1 MTARAANCSVEQAML
16 WPCLD
21 EARWGGVSLVGAGPG
36 DPELLTVRAL
46 RRLQAADVVVFDN
59 LVGHQIMTLVPT
71 STACIYVGKKAADH
85 ALPQEAICTLL
96 VQLAQRGKR
105 VVRLKGGDP
114 FVFGRGGEE
123 LEVLVQAGVA
133 VEVVPGITAALG
145 ASAGAGIPLTHRD
158 LAQSC
163 VFVTGYRKDGG
174 DVTNWA
180 SLARPNQTLV
190 VYMGVSALPG
200 IVQALRAHGRAGN
213 TPVALIRHASLP
225 DQQVWTGTLDTIVD
239 LATRHQIKPPA
250 LTVVGEVVALYQPN
264 LEAQLRVAREAWG

>member
-1 MTARAANCSVEQAML
+1 MTVSKANCSVDTALQ
-16 WPCLD
+16 WPCVEPAL
-21 EARWGGVSLVGAGPG
+21 WGPVSLVGAGPG
-36 DPELLTVRAL
+36 DPDLLTVRAL
-46 RRLQAADVVVFDN
+46 RRLQAADVVVYDN
-59 LVGHQIMTLVPT
+59 LVGHPIMAMVSA

-85 ALPQEAICTLL
+85 ALPQDSICTLL

-123 LEVLVQAGVA
+123 LEVLAQAGVT

-145 ASAGAGIPLTHRD
+145 ASAGTGIPLTHRD

-200 IVQALRAHGRAGN
+200 IVQALRAHGRDGS
-213 TPVALIRHASLP
+213 TPVALIRHASMP

-239 LATRHQIKPPA
+239 VAARHQIKPPA
-250 LTVVGEVVALYQPN
+250 LTVVGEVVSLYQPS
-264 LEAQLRVAREAWG
+264 LEAQLRLAREAW